1 MNVETVTPARAFLA
15 MTATAAGTAL
25 TYAENVLMALRIGGA
40 AVTLAIGIFTII
52 QMRRRS

>member
-1 MNVETVTPARAFLA
+1 MSVETVTPARAFLA

-25 TYAENVLMALRIGGA
+25 TFAENVLMALRIGGA

-52 QMRRRS
+52 QMRRRP